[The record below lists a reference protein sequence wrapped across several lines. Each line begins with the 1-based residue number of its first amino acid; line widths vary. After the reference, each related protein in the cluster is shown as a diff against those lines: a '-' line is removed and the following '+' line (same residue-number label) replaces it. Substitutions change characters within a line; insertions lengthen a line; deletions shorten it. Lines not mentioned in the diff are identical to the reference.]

1 VRGVVDVDHA
11 GAIRDVERAGRLL
24 RTTGRL
30 FVQNKNQDYLYKTK
44 IKIICTKQKSK
55 KSILDFCKELL
66 GLKWQRRWYTSSDT
80 LNVENIMSPPE

>member
-55 KSILDFCKELL
+55 KKYFGLL
-66 GLKWQRRWYTSSDT
+66 QRN
-80 LNVENIMSPPE
+80 LGVEVATTVVYQLRHFEC